1 MALLTGDNRTAL
13 LDPTTK
19 RVVATPGAIP
29 LLRLQHKLKILEAV
43 LAHDGVLLMNG
54 PPVTRTFREAALR
67 AGVGRV
73 MAEKEDEQENM
84 MLHTHLFTPIAL
96 TRDAG
101 ASYSFDLDARFSDTC
116 AACSNESTAE
126 RESCLGRS
134 IVDHLDY
141 GVLPFVFTR
150 MFRNGSAEPIN
161 ERLFPIDIEAIGAG
175 FVRGKDK
182 LVTKLSGAQ
191 TVPAGIGSGAVEVS
205 VYRWAQLVSRKR
217 VAPVDC
223 KVALQ
228 LGAGEVAIIEAPR
241 AAALK
246 TADPDARSD
255 HQLPFSWYNYAL
267 YATDAPNVTA
277 MDDSPVHSPSSKHAN
292 LMIAPDAKLLTEWHA
307 SSGVAGVLDL
317 EKSLPF
323 AHRIWTNSIRP
334 PSKGWSCAPTP
345 KSNGPEP
352 RRVLCPQWKAAVADV
367 VSAVVS
373 ARGAIEG
380 VMIGDELVM
389 GHFPLS
395 NLTALAAALHDGL
408 APHGVFVWVR

>member
-1 MALLTGDNRTAL
+1 
-13 LDPTTK
+13 
-19 RVVATPGAIP
+19 
-29 LLRLQHKLKILEAV
+29 
-43 LAHDGVLLMNG
+43 
-54 PPVTRTFREAALR
+54 
-67 AGVGRV
+67 
-73 MAEKEDEQENM
+73 

-101 ASYSFDLDARFSDTC
+101 ASYSFDLDARYSDTC

-217 VAPVDC
+217 VAPVDG

-228 LGAGEVAIIEAPR
+228 LGAGEVAIIEAQR
-241 AAALK
+241 AAGAIK
-246 TADPDARSD
+246 TDERFD
-255 HQLPFSWYNYAL
+255 LPFSWYNYAL

-277 MDDSPVHSPSSKHAN
+277 MDDSPTHSPSGKHAN
-292 LMIAPDAKLLTEWHA
+292 LMIAPDAKLLTEWHGA

-323 AHRIWTNSIRP
+323 VSRTILAGTW
-334 PSKGWSCAPTP
+334 
-345 KSNGPEP
+345 
-352 RRVLCPQWKAAVADV
+352 AARFKEAKK
-367 VSAVVS
+367 
-373 ARGAIEG
+373 
-380 VMIGDELVM
+380 
-389 GHFPLS
+389 
-395 NLTALAAALHDGL
+395 
-408 APHGVFVWVR
+408 